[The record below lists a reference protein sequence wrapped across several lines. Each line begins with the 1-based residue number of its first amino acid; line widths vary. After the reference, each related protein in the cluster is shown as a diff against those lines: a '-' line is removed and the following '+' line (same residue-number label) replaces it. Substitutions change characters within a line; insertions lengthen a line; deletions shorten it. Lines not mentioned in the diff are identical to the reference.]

1 MKAYRKTI
9 QNRINLFSLLILI
22 AAALG
27 VYDTFFASEQIKA
40 SPMFNF
46 QLGLTAALALM
57 SLVGIFYN
65 KLVLDDEQKLKKQY
79 YKEND
84 ERMKAVKAKAGLPA
98 VWVYSALMIV
108 AGMIVGYFNELIFIT
123 LIAAAVVQLL
133 LASVIQLIYQKIL

>member
-9 QNRINLFSLLILI
+9 KNRINLFSLLILI

-27 VYDTFFASEQIKA
+27 VYDTFFASKQIKA

-46 QLGLTAALALM
+46 QLGLTAALALTA
-57 SLVGIFYN
+57 LVGIFRN
-65 KLVLDDEQKLKKQY
+65 KRVLDDEQKLKKQY

-84 ERMKAVKAKAGLPA
+84 ERIKAIKAKAGLPA

>member
-1 MKAYRKTI
+1 
-9 QNRINLFSLLILI
+9 
-22 AAALG
+22 
-27 VYDTFFASEQIKA
+27 
-40 SPMFNF
+40 
-46 QLGLTAALALM
+46 M